1 MRRVILAVP
10 ILAVLV
16 AILVALPVLAQQHTH
31 TVSMPET
38 LKWVEPPVL
47 PGARL
52 AVVQG
57 DPTKEG
63 LFVYRLRMPANYKIP
78 PHYHKA
84 AENVTVLSGVFYIG
98 VGEKFDPKAGHELPV
113 GGFAAIPPDHAHFA
127 WAGGQE
133 TVVQV
138 HGVGPSDLR
147 FVDPADDPRKKK

>member
-1 MRRVILAVP
+1 MRRFVVP
-10 ILAVLV
+10 VLAVLV
-16 AILVALPVLAQQHTH
+16 ALLVSLPVLAQQHAH
-31 TVSMPET
+31 TISMPET

-57 DPTKEG
+57 DPSKEG